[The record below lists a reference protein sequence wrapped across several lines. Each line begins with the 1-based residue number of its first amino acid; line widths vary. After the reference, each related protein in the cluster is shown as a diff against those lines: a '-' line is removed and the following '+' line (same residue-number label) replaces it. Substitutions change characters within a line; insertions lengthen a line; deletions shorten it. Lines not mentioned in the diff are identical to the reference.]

1 MNIDEH
7 FYINKTDLP
16 SINIFLNYSY
26 NLMNGLNYIS
36 FQNIIINYM
45 KQCKY
50 KWTKRDTLNHNNN
63 KNELIINWLNK

>member
-1 MNIDEH
+1 MNR
-7 FYINKTDLP
+7 
-16 SINIFLNYSY
+16 
-26 NLMNGLNYIS
+26 LNYIS